1 MIRLLIAD
9 DEMLERMVLNKTLVQ
24 NLGDRCQILQ
34 AENGRQALEL
44 YEKEKPQILILDIEM
59 PGITGIEAAQKIR
72 EKDKNCCIIFLTA
85 FDDFSYAKKAI
96 SVHALEYLLKPFDEQ
111 EMMLVVEE
119 AIRQAEQIAG
129 AESDVDDTAPENE
142 EPDQEGNTDVDD
154 PKMTKVTEEISRYIR
169 ENYVRDISMQDAA
182 RYMNYSEA
190 YFSKLFKHCFGKNF
204 TAYLTGYRVEMA
216 KKLLAQ
222 ADINIKEVGFAVGYQ
237 DSGYFT
243 KVFKRITGKNP
254 TEYRNEKG

>member
-1 MIRLLIAD
+1 MLRLLIAD

-24 NLGDRCQILQ
+24 NLGNRCEILQ
-34 AENGRQALEL
+34 AENGRQVLEL
-44 YEKEKPQILILDIEM
+44 YEKKKPQILILDIEM

-119 AIRQAEQIAG
+119 AVRQVEQNSGVDEIEAAAG
-129 AESDVDDTAPENE
+129 NE
-142 EPDQEGNTDVDD
+142 EPAQEGNTDADD

-182 RYMNYSEA
+182 RHMNYSEA

-204 TAYLTGYRVEMA
+204 TAYLTEYRVEMA

-222 ADINIKEVGFAVGYQ
+222 SNINIKEVGFAVGYQ

-254 TEYRNEKG
+254 TEYRGGRS